1 MTRIEW
7 ENELKKNMKGLPES
21 EQTRVLEYYNEMFAD
36 GIEFGK
42 SEKQLIAEF
51 GNPVDVAYRIMTEYG
66 MDERVKDGERTI
78 EPPDRTKNVFVET
91 PPDFWAGS
99 KKKKAQTPE
108 TPEKSKNNRKE
119 NAFDA
124 ERKER
129 KTGGITL
136 GSTLG
141 FIAEVVFLGWLP
153 LTSVVVLVALGIS
166 VLAAGFGFAA
176 GAVWAVIASLMPGL
190 TAGVRIVGFAM
201 ALVAAGLACF
211 IIPQTATIAKG
222 IGKCSVGIT
231 KGFFGWYFKGG
242 RKI

>member
-91 PPDFWAGS
+91 PPDFWA
-99 KKKKAQTPE
+99 
-108 TPEKSKNNRKE
+108 
-119 NAFDA
+119 
-124 ERKER
+124 
-129 KTGGITL
+129 
-136 GSTLG
+136 
-141 FIAEVVFLGWLP
+141 
-153 LTSVVVLVALGIS
+153 
-166 VLAAGFGFAA
+166 
-176 GAVWAVIASLMPGL
+176 
-190 TAGVRIVGFAM
+190 
-201 ALVAAGLACF
+201 
-211 IIPQTATIAKG
+211 
-222 IGKCSVGIT
+222 
-231 KGFFGWYFKGG
+231 
-242 RKI
+242 

>member
-91 PPDFWAGS
+91 RPIFGRDAEPKRRKRPKPPKRAKTIA
-99 KKKKAQTPE
+99 KKTHLTP
-108 TPEKSKNNRKE
+108 K
-119 NAFDA
+119 
-124 ERKER
+124 ERKEKR
-129 KTGGITL
+129 
-136 GSTLG
+136 
-141 FIAEVVFLGWLP
+141 
-153 LTSVVVLVALGIS
+153 
-166 VLAAGFGFAA
+166 AA
-176 GAVWAVIASLMPGL
+176 
-190 TAGVRIVGFAM
+190 
-201 ALVAAGLACF
+201 
-211 IIPQTATIAKG
+211 
-222 IGKCSVGIT
+222 
-231 KGFFGWYFKGG
+231 
-242 RKI
+242 